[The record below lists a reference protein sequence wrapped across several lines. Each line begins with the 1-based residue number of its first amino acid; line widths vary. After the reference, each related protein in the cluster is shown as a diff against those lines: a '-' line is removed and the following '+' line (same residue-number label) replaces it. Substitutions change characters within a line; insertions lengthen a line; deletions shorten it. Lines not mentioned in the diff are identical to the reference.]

1 MKKWIKQV
9 EFGDLIKFDEHYH
22 TIFNYDIDC
31 SNMIGLVI
39 DVNNPT
45 KKDQRQSVTIK
56 LKSRKYAK
64 DLEDWENCL
73 SFNFPDDD
81 DNYGDLEVNLINKE
95 VK

>member
-1 MKKWIKQV
+1 MIKK
-9 EFGDLIKFDEHYH
+9 EEL
-22 TIFNYDIDC
+22 
-31 SNMIGLVI
+31 
-39 DVNNPT
+39 
-45 KKDQRQSVTIK
+45 K
-56 LKSRKYAK
+56 LLQQYAK